1 MAEQRAIQFDVL
13 KGIAIL
19 LVVLGH
25 IYRTSLHC
33 RYSAVEDIIYIV
45 HMPLFVLVSGYFTQ
59 RKPSWTKHGI
69 YSYWKGK
76 ILRLLLP
83 LLFIAE
89 LHSIISSGEVGLP
102 LQSMVGAYWFT
113 YALFLI
119 FGVFYFVQAGLSLLF
134 IPLKKKQYNQYI
146 YDRLYTIGLLLSIIV
161 IEALITYLYTLN
173 SRLCNGLVL
182 YKVAHLYKYLIL
194 GHLIGRYP
202 TFNKMLQSEGAGA
215 IGFMGF
221 SVLYIIKS
229 FGYTFPQQETLLALL
244 GLAFIYSAVQQIT
257 ATISPDVLERERE
270 RERKIIPMLSYLGQV
285 SLPIYFIHYFFLPD
299 LSLLSSYDNLLSHT
313 PLNQF
318 AFQSLLGLLT
328 SCIVLIPTLLLVSI
342 TRTNKYLRFY
352 LYGEPLPSKIK

>member
-59 RKPSWTKHGI
+59 RMPSWTKHGI

-76 ILRLLLP
+76 ILRLLLL

-134 IPLKKKQYNQYI
+134 IPLKKKQYNQCI
-146 YDRLYTIGLLLSIIV
+146 YDRLYTIGLLLSIII

-202 TFNKMLQSEGAGA
+202 AFNKMLQSEGAGA

-221 SVLYIIKS
+221 SVLYTVKS

-244 GLAFIYSAVQQIT
+244 GLTFIYSAVQQSTAATHIELKRKKKIT
-257 ATISPDVLERERE
+257 PV
-270 RERKIIPMLSYLGQV
+270 LSYLGQV

>member
-59 RKPSWTKHGI
+59 RMPSWTKHGI

-134 IPLKKKQYNQYI
+134 IPLKKKQYNQCI
-146 YDRLYTIGLLLSIIV
+146 YDRLYTIGLLLSIII

-202 TFNKMLQSEGAGA
+202 AFNKMLQSEGAGA

-221 SVLYIIKS
+221 SVLYTVKS

-244 GLAFIYSAVQQIT
+244 GLTFIYSAVQQSTAATHIELKRKKKIT
-257 ATISPDVLERERE
+257 PV
-270 RERKIIPMLSYLGQV
+270 LSYLGQV

-352 LYGEPLPSKIK
+352 LYGEPLPLKIK

>member
-13 KGIAIL
+13 KGIAIF

-59 RKPSWTKHGI
+59 RMPSWTKHGI

-134 IPLKKKQYNQYI
+134 IPLKKKQYNQCI
-146 YDRLYTIGLLLSIIV
+146 YDQLYTIGLLLSIIV

-202 TFNKMLQSEGAGA
+202 AFNKMLQSEGAGA

-221 SVLYIIKS
+221 SVLYTVKS

-244 GLAFIYSAVQQIT
+244 GLTFIYSAVQQSTAATHIELKRKKKIT
-257 ATISPDVLERERE
+257 PV
-270 RERKIIPMLSYLGQV
+270 LSYLGQV

>member
-59 RKPSWTKHGI
+59 RMPSWTKHGI

-134 IPLKKKQYNQYI
+134 IPLKKKQYNQCI
-146 YDRLYTIGLLLSIIV
+146 YDRLYTIGLLLSIII

-244 GLAFIYSAVQQIT
+244 GLTFIYSAVQQSTAATHIELKRKKKIT
-257 ATISPDVLERERE
+257 PV
-270 RERKIIPMLSYLGQV
+270 LSYLGQV

>member
-13 KGIAIL
+13 KGIAIF

-59 RKPSWTKHGI
+59 RMTSWTKHGI

-76 ILRLLLP
+76 IFRLLLP

-134 IPLKKKQYNQYI
+134 IPLKKKQCNQCI
-146 YDRLYTIGLLLSIIV
+146 YDRLYTIGLLLSIII

-202 TFNKMLQSEGAGA
+202 TFNKMLQSEGVGA

-244 GLAFIYSAVQQIT
+244 GLTFIYSAVQQSTAATHIELKRKKKIT
-257 ATISPDVLERERE
+257 PV
-270 RERKIIPMLSYLGQV
+270 LSYLGQV

>member
-33 RYSAVEDIIYIV
+33 RYSAIEDIIYIV

-59 RKPSWTKHGI
+59 RMPSWTKHGI

-89 LHSIISSGEVGLP
+89 LHSIISSGEVRLP

-134 IPLKKKQYNQYI
+134 IPLKKKQYNQCI

-202 TFNKMLQSEGAGA
+202 TFNKMLQSEGVGA

-244 GLAFIYSAVQQIT
+244 GLAFIYSAVQQSTAATHIELKRKKKIT
-257 ATISPDVLERERE
+257 PV
-270 RERKIIPMLSYLGQV
+270 LSYLGQV

>member
-59 RKPSWTKHGI
+59 RMPSWTKHGI

-134 IPLKKKQYNQYI
+134 IPLKKKQNNQCI
-146 YDRLYTIGLLLSIIV
+146 YDRLYTIGLLLSIII

-202 TFNKMLQSEGAGA
+202 AFNKMLQSEGAGA

-221 SVLYIIKS
+221 SVLYTVKS

-244 GLAFIYSAVQQIT
+244 GLTFIYSAVQQSTAATHIELKRKKKIT
-257 ATISPDVLERERE
+257 PV
-270 RERKIIPMLSYLGQV
+270 LSYLGQV

>member
-59 RKPSWTKHGI
+59 RMPSWTKHGI

-134 IPLKKKQYNQYI
+134 IPLKKKQYNQCI

-244 GLAFIYSAVQQIT
+244 GLTFIYSAVQQSTAATHIELKRKKKIT
-257 ATISPDVLERERE
+257 PV
-270 RERKIIPMLSYLGQV
+270 LSYLGQV

>member
-59 RKPSWTKHGI
+59 RMPSWTKHGI

-134 IPLKKKQYNQYI
+134 IPLKKKQYNQCI
-146 YDRLYTIGLLLSIIV
+146 YDRLYTIGLLLSIII

-202 TFNKMLQSEGAGA
+202 TFNKMLQSEGVGA

-244 GLAFIYSAVQQIT
+244 GLTFIYSAVQQSTAATHIELKRKKKIT
-257 ATISPDVLERERE
+257 PV
-270 RERKIIPMLSYLGQV
+270 LSYLGQV